1 MPEFF
6 TASMQSPVGDLMLAV
21 DTDGALVALL
31 YSEVESLPPNLGPDA
46 EIIPDTCRTSAAIA
60 ELRAYFAGELRVF
73 TTPVAPVI
81 GTPFQRKV
89 WQALT
94 KIPFGETWS
103 YARLAE
109 ETGSVARAV
118 GSANGANPVSIVVPC
133 HRVIGADGSLTG
145 YAGGL
150 ERKRHLL
157 IHEGA
162 LSG

>member
-1 MPEFF
+1 MSEFF
-6 TASMQSPVGDLMLAV
+6 TASMDSPVGELTLAV
-21 DTDGALVALL
+21 DADGALAALL
-31 YSEVESLPPNLGPDA
+31 FSEVETLPPNLGPDA
-46 EIIPDTCRTSAAIA
+46 EIIPDIRRTSAAIA

-73 TTPVAPVI
+73 TTPAAPVI
-81 GTPFQRKV
+81 GTPFQRRV

-94 KIPFGETWS
+94 KIPFGKTWS

-162 LSG
+162 LPG